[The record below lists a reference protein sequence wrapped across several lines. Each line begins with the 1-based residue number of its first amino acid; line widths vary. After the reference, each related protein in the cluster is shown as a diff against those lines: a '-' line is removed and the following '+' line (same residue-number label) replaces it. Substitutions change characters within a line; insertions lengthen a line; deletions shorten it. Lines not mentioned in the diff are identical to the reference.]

1 MGVEGKKHHV
11 LFSSFFKAKQLIHR
25 HRGGSDGKLKYAY
38 LEIYFYNKMFLQQDV
53 GQNSSCW
60 FSMIS
65 LFIPISH
72 SVSIE
77 ATVALCK
84 AQIQLTTSAI
94 YFNKEFFPL
103 NNTAGLLQQQPDNTV
118 ISSSIRDFETYIK
131 RKEAVEFGGYQ
142 FHLTSILL
150 KKCFQT
156 ISFPRHIFP
165 KAQVAANKNAQFLT
179 PFSGTVIHALSYGE
193 ILFGI

>member
-1 MGVEGKKHHV
+1 
-11 LFSSFFKAKQLIHR
+11 
-25 HRGGSDGKLKYAY
+25 
-38 LEIYFYNKMFLQQDV
+38 MFLQQDV

-77 ATVALCK
+77 DPVALCK

-103 NNTAGLLQQQPDNTV
+103 NNTAGLLQQQQQPDNSV
-118 ISSSIRDFETYIK
+118 IPSSIRDFETYIK

-142 FHLTSILL
+142 FHLTSNLL

-156 ISFPRHIFP
+156 ISFPRR
-165 KAQVAANKNAQFLT
+165 
-179 PFSGTVIHALSYGE
+179 
-193 ILFGI
+193 

>member
-1 MGVEGKKHHV
+1 MYYFL
-11 LFSSFFKAKQLIHR
+11 LFFQAKQLIHR

-65 LFIPISH
+65 LFTPISH

-77 ATVALCK
+77 APLCK
-84 AQIQLTTSAI
+84 AQIAQFNLLHLQFISTKSFFHSTTLQGYCSS
-94 YFNKEFFPL
+94 
-103 NNTAGLLQQQPDNTV
+103 QQQPDNTV

-142 FHLTSILL
+142 FHLTSTLL

-165 KAQVAANKNAQFLT
+165 RAQVAANKNAQFLT
-179 PFSGTVIHALSYGE
+179 PFSGTFIHALSYGE